1 MKKDIITFMN
11 NNGEITNARI
21 LYAYE
26 KTGGKLGIVYTDDSK
41 TESGNIKTYARVF
54 NPKNNKLEKITK
66 KEEWEFIS
74 KLLES
79 LDKKGK

>member
-1 MKKDIITFMN
+1 MKKDVITFMN
-11 NNGEITNARI
+11 NNGEVVNARI

-26 KTGGKLGIVYTDDSK
+26 KENGKIGVVYTDDVKMDNGSV
-41 TESGNIKTYARVF
+41 KTYASIF

-74 KLLES
+74 KLLAS

>member
-26 KTGGKLGIVYTDDSK
+26 KSGGKLGIVYTDDTKLDNGS
-41 TESGNIKTYARVF
+41 IKTYASIF
-54 NPKNNKLEKITK
+54 NPKSNKLEKITK

-79 LDKKGK
+79 LEKKGK

>member
-11 NNGEITNARI
+11 NNGEIVNARI

-26 KTGGKLGIVYTDDSK
+26 KENGKIGIVYTDDEKLENGSV
-41 TESGNIKTYARVF
+41 KTYASIF

-74 KLLES
+74 KLLGS

>member
-1 MKKDIITFMN
+1 MKKDVITFMN
-11 NNGEITNARI
+11 NNGEIVNARI

-26 KTGGKLGIVYTDDSK
+26 KDNGKIGVVYTDDSQTK
-41 TESGNIKTYARVF
+41 SGSIKTYASIF

>member
-1 MKKDIITFMN
+1 MEN
-11 NNGEITNARI
+11 
-21 LYAYE
+21 
-26 KTGGKLGIVYTDDSK
+26 VS
-41 TESGNIKTYARVF
+41 IKTYARVF

-79 LDKKGK
+79 LEKKGK

>member
-26 KTGGKLGIVYTDDSK
+26 KTGGKIGIVYTDDTK

-74 KLLES
+74 KLLTS
-79 LDKKGK
+79 FDKKRK

>member
-1 MKKDIITFMN
+1 MKKDVITFMN
-11 NNGEITNARI
+11 NNGEVINARI

-26 KTGGKLGIVYTDDSK
+26 KENGKIGVVYTDDVKMDNGSV
-41 TESGNIKTYARVF
+41 KTYASIF

-74 KLLES
+74 KLLAS

>member
-1 MKKDIITFMN
+1 MKKDVITFMN
-11 NNGEITNARI
+11 NNGEVVDARI

-26 KTGGKLGIVYTDDSK
+26 KNSGKIGIVYTDDTK
-41 TESGNIKTYARVF
+41 LKNGNIKTYASIF

>member
-26 KTGGKLGIVYTDDSK
+26 KSGGKLGIVYTDDSK

-54 NPKNNKLEKITK
+54 NPKNNELEKITK

>member
-11 NNGEITNARI
+11 NNGEITSARI

-26 KTGGKLGIVYTDDSK
+26 KSGGKLGIVYTDDTKSENGK
-41 TESGNIKTYARVF
+41 LKTYASVF

>member
-1 MKKDIITFMN
+1 MKKNIITFMN
-11 NNGEITNARI
+11 NNGEITNAKI

-26 KTGGKLGIVYTDDSK
+26 KTGGKIGIVYTDDTKLKNGS
-41 TESGNIKTYARVF
+41 IKTYATVF

-74 KLLES
+74 ELLES

>member
-1 MKKDIITFMN
+1 MKKDAITFMN
-11 NNGEITNARI
+11 NNGEVVNARI

-26 KTGGKLGIVYTDDSK
+26 KSNGKIGVVYTDDTK
-41 TESGNIKTYARVF
+41 NESGKIKTYASIF
-54 NPKNNKLEKITK
+54 NPKNNELEKITK

-74 KLLES
+74 KLLAS

>member
-21 LYAYE
+21 IYAYE
-26 KTGGKLGIVYTDDSK
+26 KTGGKLGIVYTDDTK
-41 TESGNIKTYARVF
+41 TKEGKVKTYATVF